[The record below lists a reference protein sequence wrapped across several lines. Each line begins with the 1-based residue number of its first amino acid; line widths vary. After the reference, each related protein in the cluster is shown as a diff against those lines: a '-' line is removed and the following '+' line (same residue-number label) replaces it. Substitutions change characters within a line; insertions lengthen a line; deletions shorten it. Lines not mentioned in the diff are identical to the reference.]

1 MPIEIKMLTLGV
13 VQTNAYLV
21 GDSESGNAILIDPV
35 DQAET
40 IFQTAQNAGWTIT
53 HILATH
59 AHFDHIMASH
69 ALKELTSAQFWIHQE
84 AVPMLENL
92 PNQGKRFGFE
102 SMPQPGV
109 PDRLITEPR
118 ETFSINGL
126 TIESLYTPGH
136 APGHVSFYLPD
147 HQLVFSG
154 DSLFA
159 GSVGRTD
166 LPGGSHKVLMQSI
179 FTMLMPLG
187 DDVQVLP
194 GHMQPTTIGRERKTN
209 PFLLSYDEND
219 E

>member
-1 MPIEIKMLTLGV
+1 MLTLGI

-21 GDSESGNAILIDPV
+21 GDPERREAILIDPV
-35 DQAET
+35 DQAAT
-40 IFQTAQNAGWTIT
+40 IYQTAQNLGWTIT

-59 AHFDHIMASH
+59 AHFDHVMASR
-69 ALKELTSAQFWIHQE
+69 ALKEMTGAQFWIHKE
-84 AVPMLENL
+84 AVPMLEAL
-92 PNQGKRFGFE
+92 PTQGKRFGIE
-102 SMPQPGV
+102 QMPQPGV
-109 PDRLITEPR
+109 PDRILTEVR
-118 ETFSINGL
+118 ETFTIGAL

-136 APGHVSFYLPD
+136 APGHLSFYLPE
-147 HQLVFSG
+147 HKVVFSG

-166 LPGGSHKVLMQSI
+166 LPGGSHKRLMQSI
-179 FTMLMPLG
+179 FSMLIPLG

-219 E
+219 D